1 MVVYKCDRCGKTLS
15 RFETPKAAVKANR
28 TCGGMIEDALYV
40 IAADY
45 EFCSRCKGQLHK
57 MYKAWESEFVEW
69 MNEEEEDEGP
79 GSV

>member
-15 RFETPKAAVKANR
+15 RFERPHAAIKANR
-28 TCGGMIEDALYV
+28 TRGRMIHDVLYL
-40 IAADY
+40 IAGEY
-45 EFCSRCKGQLHK
+45 EFCSRCQEQLLK

-79 GSV
+79 GGV